1 LWDFNA
7 NRGKASLYEKWEMHM
22 VIFQGRDLAHVKP
35 HVNMEAHISTDVCR
49 RSDRHCGAI
58 GPGAIAAH
66 LSYVEQA
73 FSLLNSTDVLQQY
86 QVLAEKMCY
95 GDQMPVY

>member
-1 LWDFNA
+1 
-7 NRGKASLYEKWEMHM
+7 MHM
-22 VIFQGRDLAHVKP
+22 VLFQGRDLARVKLV
-35 HVNMEAHISTDVCR
+35 VNMEAHISQDVCR
-49 RSDRHCGAI
+49 WSDRHCGAI
-58 GPGAIAAH
+58 GPGALAAH

-95 GDQMPVY
+95 RDQMPMY